1 MNRIVDFG
9 MVTKI
14 LGFTPEIFIY
24 SARIT
29 FPCFHVYEHC
39 HSKNKTKQ
47 KKKQNKYDTFPSTF
61 WSVVY
66 AGND

>member
-47 KKKQNKYDTFPSTF
+47 KKNKTNMTHFQALS
-61 WSVVY
+61 
-66 AGND
+66 GQ

>member
-24 SARIT
+24 SASIT
-29 FPCFHVYEHC
+29 FPCFHVYEQC
-39 HSKNKTKQ
+39 HSKNKTK
-47 KKKQNKYDTFPSTF
+47 KKNKTKQI
-61 WSVVY
+61 
-66 AGND
+66 